1 MPDTFTGLNRQC
13 GITRKELVVLRIG
26 TDCGSCTVTPPGGW
40 YDKDGVDI
48 TLSPLLAIWPR
59 WVIPCWF

>member
-26 TDCGSCTVTPPGGW
+26 TDFGSCAVTPPGGR

-48 TLSPLLAIWPR
+48 TLSPLLAI
-59 WVIPCWF
+59 